1 MFQNLTFNDKNFQF
15 LRKKLFPNIEWVVFV
30 LPEMWRKLRMCNN
43 KDNLLFMFIKK
54 RNFFP
59 KKCNFLVSNLD
70 FDIANSFAIG
80 LFLFLEEKGKKERK
94 NEEKKYRF
102 QAVQE
107 LQDAR
112 YYFQDTLY
120 SLNFT
125 ALFASSRTYT
135 CH

>member
-1 MFQNLTFNDKNFQF
+1 MFQNLTFNNKNFQF
-15 LRKKLFPNIEWVVFV
+15 LRKKLFPNIEWVVFI
-30 LPEMWRKLRMCNN
+30 LPEIWRKLRMCNN
-43 KDNLLFMFIKK
+43 KDNFLFMFIKK

-70 FDIANSFAIG
+70 FDIANSFAID
-80 LFLFLEEKGKKERK
+80 LFQFLEEKGKNKEGQ
-94 NEEKKYRF
+94 KYRF

-112 YYFQDTLY
+112 YYFQNTLY